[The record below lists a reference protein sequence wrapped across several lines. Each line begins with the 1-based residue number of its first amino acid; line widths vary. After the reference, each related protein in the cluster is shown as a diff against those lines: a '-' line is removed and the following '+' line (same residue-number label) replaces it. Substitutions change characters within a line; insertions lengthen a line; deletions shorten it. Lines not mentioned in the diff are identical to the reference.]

1 MRSGHSFSTSYEIFL
16 PRIWHWSQAKTW
28 RVRLSI
34 WSDIAFPTFLKENR
48 EKKSVSHCFYK
59 QPSVYH
65 IDTQVR
71 CIYPFIL
78 STHMPTI
85 LKHCSILV
93 FFFLVYI
100 MQWPGSSKR
109 KNTLGILLSSL
120 LAFLGIVSVCT
131 CDNVSDSIFLSW
143 KVSTSVINSENYQV
157 RFKIHLF
164 NMLHF

>member
-1 MRSGHSFSTSYEIFL
+1 MAKCWNQLLRISCYIWAEKVLHMRSGHSFSTSYGIFL

-78 STHMPTI
+78 STHMPII
-85 LKHCSILV
+85 LKRCSILG
-93 FFFLVYI
+93 FFFSIYNAMTWKLQEKKYFGDI
-100 MQWPGSSKR
+100 TKHS
-109 KNTLGILLSSL
+109 LGISGHCFSL
-120 LAFLGIVSVCT
+120 YLWQCI
-131 CDNVSDSIFLSW
+131 W
-143 KVSTSVINSENYQV
+143 
-157 RFKIHLF
+157 
-164 NMLHF
+164 